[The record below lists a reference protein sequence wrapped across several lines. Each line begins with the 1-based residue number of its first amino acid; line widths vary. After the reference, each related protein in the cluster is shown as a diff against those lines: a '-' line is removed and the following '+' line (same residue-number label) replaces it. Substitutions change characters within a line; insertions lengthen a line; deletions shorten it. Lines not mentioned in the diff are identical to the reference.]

1 MYTYQTHDQTSV
13 SVLLVMG
20 ELISWEH
27 KINAPKN
34 LIKYNLI
41 KYNKSS

>member
-20 ELISWEH
+20 ELISWGIRQMLQ
-27 KINAPKN
+27 KLNQIQFNQ
-34 LIKYNLI
+34 IQ
-41 KYNKSS
+41 